1 MDDVLIYIVIGVL
14 TFGIGYLLGYLVLQG
29 YYTRRFLGVAKH
41 CEKTQSIVPL
51 ISELEQES

>member
-1 MDDVLIYIVIGVL
+1 MDDVLVYIIIGIL
-14 TFGIGYLLGYLVLQG
+14 TFGIGYLLGFLVLQE
-29 YYTRRFLGVAKH
+29 YYERRFFGVAQQ